1 MMKKV
6 LCALMGAMPM
16 LMASAFAVTIDL
28 DLLGGG
34 LSVLDGLFL
43 IGVGLVLL
51 GILVLCIAFFKP
63 VKHEEEEE
71 DGAAEFLE
79 AIAPQEEDAEAFT
92 ENETEPVEEEITESP
107 EELPE
112 EEAEAEEESE
122 EELEEEPQES
132 EAEEE
137 IDREP
142 EEEKVYP
149 TLTFTGLNNGEFKI
163 LPLKESVTLGRRLE
177 NDLIF
182 SDTTISGVHCEITV
196 EEDKIYL
203 EDRDSTNG
211 TFLNGTRITEKT
223 EIHKGDILALGQM
236 ELRIG
241 I

>member
-1 MMKKV
+1 MRKKL

-63 VKHEEEEE
+63 VKQDEEEEE
-71 DGAAEFLE
+71 DVSQFLDAIVPEEEVEEPFAEDETDFAE
-79 AIAPQEEDAEAFT
+79 EETSESAEEIPEEDAEA
-92 ENETEPVEEEITESP
+92 
-107 EELPE
+107 
-112 EEAEAEEESE
+112 E
-122 EELEEEPQES
+122 EELEEELQIS

-137 IDREP
+137 PEKEQ

-163 LPLKESVTLGRRLE
+163 LPLKELVTLGRRLE

-182 SDTTISGVHCEITV
+182 SDTTISGIHCEITV

-203 EDRDSTNG
+203 ADRDSTNG
-211 TFLNGTRITEKT
+211 TFLNGIRITEKT